1 MKKVRVP
8 LSTAGI
14 EQLEKELQ
22 DYQKWQQ
29 TKAKELATRLATL
42 GASVA
47 SIRFARTAYVGQK
60 DVTVT
65 VEEIQNGYVVKADG
79 ETVLV
84 LEFGAGVTYG
94 GGHPENSE
102 FGMGPGTYP
111 TDTRMRTAS
120 DGNRYKNWENPD
132 GWYLPKSAGGGH
144 TYGNQPAMAMYEARK
159 TILRELPRIV
169 KEVFG

>member
-1 MKKVRVP
+1 MKKVRVS

-22 DYQKWQQ
+22 EYRKWQEE
-29 TKAKELATRLATL
+29 KAKLLAERLATM

-47 SIRFARTAYVGQK
+47 SIRFARATYTGVK
-60 DVTVT
+60 DAVVS
-65 VEEIQNGYVVKADG
+65 VEEIPNGYAVKADG
-79 ETVLV
+79 ESVLF
-84 LEFGAGVTYG
+84 LEFGSGITYG

-111 TDTRMRTAS
+111 
-120 DGNRYKNWENPD
+120 DGKGHWDDPR
-132 GWYLPKSAGGGH
+132 GWWIPKSAGGGH
-144 TYGNQPAMAMYEARK
+144 TYGNPPAMAMYEARK
-159 TILRELPRIV
+159 TIIRELPRIV